1 MNIALGWNFKTLEEV
16 PIGVTDFRFKTQ
28 TLHYV
33 RNIEWNDLTLQ
44 VIKKHIQHSLS
55 MKSNVPKLKMARLI
69 KLLPRISDLYK
80 TDNNLKKSCERL
92 KKKRQLQ
99 PRSNEGRVKR
109 LNMQKWGFLSLLKY
123 HIPCEYEVLKRP
135 WIEKTL
141 HAWEESI
148 IL

>member
-1 MNIALGWNFKTLEEV
+1 M
-16 PIGVTDFRFKTQ
+16 GVTDFRFKTQ

-33 RNIEWNDLTLQ
+33 RNIERNDLTLQ

-99 PRSNEGRVKR
+99 PRSNEWRVKR

-135 WIEKTL
+135 LSEKTL
-141 HAWEESI
+141 HA
-148 IL
+148 